1 MKNNTFAAEYEQELK
16 IRADYDAAE
25 AAESESGKEA
35 ARTAIHALWD
45 SIEAKGKAYTRIYRD
60 YKDSRDKGNDYID
73 FHDVIWD
80 KDAPE
85 LIACMRE
92 NGIERFTFSSGW
104 SSAVETA
111 WIFKENGCQLEDLIQ
126 INGDRDFYHEGQ
138 YNKAPAYLFSIR

>member
-1 MKNNTFAAEYEQELK
+1 MKNTFAAEYEQELK
-16 IRADYDAAE
+16 IRNAYEEAKAAGSEEGMEE
-25 AAESESGKEA
+25 ARA
-35 ARTAIHALWD
+35 AIHRLWD
-45 SIEAKGKAYTRIYRD
+45 GIDAKGKAYVRIYRD
-60 YKDSRDKGNDYID
+60 YKDSMDKGNTYID

-92 NGIERFTFSSGW
+92 NGIEHFTFSSGW

-126 INGDRDFYHEGQ
+126 INGDRRSFGEEG
-138 YNKAPAYLFSIR
+138 YEKAPAYLFRIG